1 MEDEEGAECGK
12 ADFVLLDQVTMEDFM
27 ENLKLRWAQAGSLLP
42 GPSGGGEAR
51 AGVAVVVEGGEGH
64 TATQAPIWAW
74 VTAGGPGSQAGLT
87 PRDQVAGQCWHQLP
101 RPLPPTQAMISCPA
115 PKPAPR
121 WVGTPS
127 PCGARL
133 SPGCSEG
140 VGS

>member
-1 MEDEEGAECGK
+1 MMEDEEGAECGK

-42 GPSGGGEAR
+42 SPFGAEGRGRGGGGGE
-51 AGVAVVVEGGEGH
+51 GP

-87 PRDQVAGQCWHQLP
+87 PQGQVAGQCWHQLP
-101 RPLPPTQAMISCPA
+101 RPLPPIQAMISCPA

-127 PCGARL
+127 PSWGPAEPWVL
-133 SPGCSEG
+133 
-140 VGS
+140 